1 MKFKKWQ
8 VYIWLL
14 LTSIVICVSS
24 TLVSENTVLFAII
37 SGISGGA
44 FASTFVAWLIDWQNA
59 RESKKKKTSLQKTI
73 LHPMKTTMSAMILNF
88 GRLACEL
95 DNTISKTEP
104 KQWDEWVQIVQIKLA
119 ECKDPFYS
127 RKTLVSLDSIL
138 NNYCNRMMELRSC
151 KFELIYN
158 EVVKTSE
165 YYALAEVEYYA
176 NVMRNAIATRT
187 QLEVANQALPNLV
200 DAIQQN
206 KTELIRFIDLDS
218 LQITGKSFADHI
230 NNTNNRTWI

>member
-14 LTSIVICVSS
+14 LTSIVICVFS

-44 FASTFVAWLIDWQNA
+44 FASTLVAWLIDWQNA

-104 KQWDEWVQIVQIKLA
+104 KQWNEWAKIVQIKLA

-127 RKTLVSLDSIL
+127 QKTLVSLDAIL

-158 EVVKTSE
+158 ELVKTSE

-206 KTELIRFIDLDS
+206 RTELIRFIDLDS
-218 LQITGKSFADHI
+218 LQITGKSFAGHI